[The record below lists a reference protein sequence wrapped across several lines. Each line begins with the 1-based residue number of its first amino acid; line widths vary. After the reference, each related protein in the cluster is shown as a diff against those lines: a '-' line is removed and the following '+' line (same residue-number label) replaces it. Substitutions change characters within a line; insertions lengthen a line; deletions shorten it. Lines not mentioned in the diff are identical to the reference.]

1 MDSQEL
7 FLLTTLIEVE
17 NQGDT
22 LQDDIDILLTKKSK
36 ELKTIKKKLK
46 IASIQ
51 KYQYKQKIIIST
63 DIGLELIKSIKTLR
77 ELANN
82 TKENFDN
89 DNLTLYYY
97 NKSNRCYQSSIIN
110 EMEKH
115 SFYSN
120 PLN

>member
-1 MDSQEL
+1 MDSQRL

-17 NQGDT
+17 NRGDT

-46 IASIQ
+46 QQA
-51 KYQYKQKIIIST
+51 YKQDNIIS
-63 DIGLELIKSIKTLR
+63 INKGLNLINSKKILP
-77 ELANN
+77 ELAND
-82 TKENFDN
+82 TKNNFNN
-89 DNLTLYYY
+89 DNLTQHHCI
-97 NKSNRCYQSSIIN
+97 KSNRCHQTSIIS

-120 PLN
+120 PLISL